1 MYERF
6 LIEKNEKFLRFD
18 LKKMTVEDLYAICI
32 DPCFACCFIVFKR
45 DDYLERFRLA
55 KPSNIDEFLT
65 KIEKMIFNREESGV
79 DSDSFNIFDAE
90 YIDCYPM

>member
-1 MYERF
+1 MYDRF

-18 LKKMTVEDLYAICI
+18 LKNRTVEDLYNISI

-45 DDYLERFRLA
+45 DDYLERFRLI
-55 KPSNIDEFLT
+55 KPSSVDEFLT
-65 KIEKMIFNREESGV
+65 KLEKMIFNREESGI